1 VRQNV
6 RLCGLC
12 GLAVKIFLLAVWLQ
26 FRRLICLGLKSL
38 FLIFCSFASLREIP
52 FLSMTTSSRLLSKVL
67 LTNDDGFD
75 APGLRTLTEVAEELA
90 EEVWIVAPNHDQS
103 GTSHSISL
111 HSPLRVSQKDERRYS
126 VSGTPG
132 DCVAMA
138 VRHLMVSG
146 KPDLILSGIN
156 RGANLGI
163 ETVFSGTVGA
173 AMTGLLLG
181 IPSMAL
187 SQAFS
192 DRNAVRWDTARTLA
206 LKVISQF
213 ARGGWSQNSILN
225 INFPDLPVSE
235 IGPIELTAQGT
246 GLMDDIEVISGIDPR
261 SLEYHWIR
269 LQRSAREDAAGSETA
284 AIRSGRVSVTPL
296 EFERTNY
303 AVLASLQAG

>member
-1 VRQNV
+1 
-6 RLCGLC
+6 
-12 GLAVKIFLLAVWLQ
+12 
-26 FRRLICLGLKSL
+26 
-38 FLIFCSFASLREIP
+38 
-52 FLSMTTSSRLLSKVL
+52 MTSRLFSKVL

-103 GTSHSISL
+103 GTSHSLSL
-111 HSPLRVSQKDERRYS
+111 HSPLRISQKDERKYS

-132 DCVAMA
+132 DCVAIA

-146 KPDLILSGIN
+146 RPELILSGIN

-173 AMTGLLLG
+173 AMAGLLLG

-192 DRNAVRWDTARTLA
+192 DRSAVRWDTARALA
-206 LKVISQF
+206 PNVITQF
-213 ARGGWSQNSILN
+213 ANGDWSQSSILN
-225 INFPDLPVSE
+225 INFPDVPVSE
-235 IGPIELTAQGT
+235 VGPIELTSQGT
-246 GLMDDIEVISGIDPR
+246 GLMEDVDVVSGIDPR

-269 LQRSAREDAAGSETA
+269 LRRAAREDTPGSETS
-284 AIRSGRVSVTPL
+284 AITRGRVSVTPL
-296 EFERTNY
+296 QFERTNQT
-303 AVLASLQAG
+303 VLASLEAGLSGS

>member
-1 VRQNV
+1 
-6 RLCGLC
+6 
-12 GLAVKIFLLAVWLQ
+12 
-26 FRRLICLGLKSL
+26 
-38 FLIFCSFASLREIP
+38 
-52 FLSMTTSSRLLSKVL
+52 MTASSRLVSKVL

-103 GTSHSISL
+103 GTSHSLSL
-111 HSPLRVSQKDERRYS
+111 HSPLRVSQKEERRYS

-192 DRNAVRWDTARTLA
+192 DRNAVRWDTARALA
-206 LKVISQF
+206 PKVIRQF
-213 ARGGWSQNSILN
+213 AKGAWSQGSILN
-225 INFPDLPVSE
+225 INFPDVPVGE
-235 IGPIELTAQGT
+235 VGPIELTTQGI
-246 GLMDDIEVISGIDPR
+246 GLMEDVEVISGIDPR
-261 SLEYHWIR
+261 SLEYHWLTLR
-269 LQRSAREDAAGSETA
+269 RAAREDAAGSETF
-284 AIRSGRVSVTPL
+284 AIGRGRVSVTPL
-296 EFERTNY
+296 QFERTNQ
-303 AVLASLQAG
+303 AILTSLQAGRTG

>member
-1 VRQNV
+1 
-6 RLCGLC
+6 
-12 GLAVKIFLLAVWLQ
+12 
-26 FRRLICLGLKSL
+26 
-38 FLIFCSFASLREIP
+38 
-52 FLSMTTSSRLLSKVL
+52 MTTSSRLFSKVL

-103 GTSHSISL
+103 GTSHSLSL
-111 HSPLRVSQKDERRYS
+111 HSPLRVSQKEERRYS

-146 KPDLILSGIN
+146 RPELILSGIN

-192 DRNAVRWDTARTLA
+192 DRNAVRWDTARALA
-206 LKVISQF
+206 PKVIRQF
-213 ARGGWSQNSILN
+213 AKGAWSQGSILN
-225 INFPDLPVSE
+225 INFPDVPVGE
-235 IGPIELTAQGT
+235 VGPIELTTQGI
-246 GLMDDIEVISGIDPR
+246 GLMEDVEVISGIDPR
-261 SLEYHWIR
+261 SLEYHWLTLR
-269 LQRSAREDAAGSETA
+269 RAAREDAAGSETF
-284 AIRSGRVSVTPL
+284 AIKRGRVSVTPL
-296 EFERTNY
+296 QFERTNQ
-303 AVLASLQAG
+303 AILASLQAGLTG